1 MTIKNMKKILLSSLV
16 LLGMTLMFTACEEDR
31 DSNPT
36 LVQPTSFTLNNPVNT
51 LVDLAASTGI
61 PFAWSQPNFGGWP
74 AACEYQL
81 EVSPTNEWTV
91 STADADADTTGTVV
105 ANYATI
111 KTVYASCSGNM
122 LAEELNKALNKIA
135 MWEEGNVPE
144 KQTVYVRCSAVT
156 AGAQKVYSNVVS
168 LDVNPYYV
176 DLSTE
181 VSDEI
186 QLWYLIGACIG
197 DGSWGNSAD
206 GVGVSII
213 PMYPVYKDD
222 GSVVPGEIQY
232 VGYFPA
238 DQGFKLIQVPGS
250 WDAQWGQGDAGYV
263 KNDGGSSDIKLPADG
278 YYMIHLNTA
287 TDELTIEPYVLA
299 VGVYNQIAMPGSYQ
313 PGDGWD
319 VNSDLMNMMSTSVE
333 NHDWYLMQVTY
344 SADCK
349 LKFAANG
356 SWDVN
361 WGGTG
366 FPHGLGTQGGPDIP
380 VPAGTYHVY
389 FNDIMGTYNFVAVQ

>member
-1 MTIKNMKKILLSSLV
+1 MKKIFLSTLMLLSMALV
-16 LLGMTLMFTACEEDR
+16 FTACEDDR

-51 LVDLAASTGI
+51 LVNLAASTGI
-61 PFAWSQPNFGGWP
+61 PFAWSQPDFGGWP

-122 LAEELNKALNKIA
+122 LTEELNKALNKIA
-135 MWEEGNVPE
+135 KWEEGNVPE

-176 DLSTE
+176 DVSTE

-197 DGSWGNSAD
+197 DGSWSIGGD
-206 GVGVSII
+206 VGVAMI

-263 KNDGGSSDIKLPADG
+263 KNDGGSGDIKLPADG

-299 VGVYNQIAMPGSYQ
+299 VGVYNQIAMPGNYQ
-313 PGDGWD
+313 GWD
-319 VNSDLMNMMSTSVE
+319 TGSDLMNPMSTLDNVE
-333 NHDWYLMQVTY
+333 NHDWYLKSVTY
-344 SADCK
+344 EETT
-349 LKFAANG
+349 LKFAADN

-361 WGGTG
+361 WGGKG
-366 FPHGLGTQGGPDIP
+366 FPHGLGTQGGPDIA
-380 VPAGTYHVY
+380 VPAGTYNVY
-389 FNDIMGTYNFVAVQ
+389 FNDILGTYSFVPAE

>member
-1 MTIKNMKKILLSSLV
+1 MLLSMALV
-16 LLGMTLMFTACEEDR
+16 FTACEDDR

-51 LVDLAASTGI
+51 LVNLAASTGI
-61 PFAWSQPNFGGWP
+61 PFAWSQPDFGGWP

-122 LAEELNKALNKIA
+122 LTEELNKALNKIA
-135 MWEEGNVPE
+135 KWEEGNVPE

-176 DLSTE
+176 DVSTE

-197 DGSWGNSAD
+197 DGSWSIGGD
-206 GVGVSII
+206 VGVAMI

-299 VGVYNQIAMPGSYQ
+299 VGVYNQIAMPGDYQ
-313 PGDGWD
+313 GWD
-319 VNSDLMNMMSTSVE
+319 TGADLMNPMSTVVE
-333 NHDWYLMQVTY
+333 NHDWYLKSVTY
-344 SADCK
+344 EDTA
-349 LKFAANG
+349 LKFAADN

-361 WGGTG
+361 WGGNG
-366 FPHGLGTQGGPDIP
+366 FPHGLGTQGGPNIP
-380 VPAGTYHVY
+380 IAAGTYHVY
-389 FNDIMGTYNFVAVQ
+389 FNDILGTYNFVPAE

>member
-1 MTIKNMKKILLSSLV
+1 MKKIFLSSLM
-16 LLGMTLMFTACEEDR
+16 LLSMALVFTACEEDR

-51 LVDLAASTGI
+51 LVNLAASTGI
-61 PFAWSQPNFGGWP
+61 PFAWSQPDFGGWP

-135 MWEEGNVPE
+135 QWEEGNVPE
-144 KQTVYVRCSAVT
+144 KQTVYVRCTAVT
-156 AGAQKVYSNVVS
+156 SGAEKVFSNVVT

-186 QLWYLIGACIG
+186 ELWYLIGACIG

-213 PMYPVYKDD
+213 PMYPVYDTD
-222 GSVVPGEIQY
+222 GSVMPGEIQY

-238 DQGFKLIQVPGS
+238 DQGFKLIQVPGD
-250 WDAQWGQGDAGYV
+250 WKAQWGQGDAGYV

-278 YYMIHLNTA
+278 YYSIHLNTA
-287 TDELTIEPYVLA
+287 TDELTIEPYDGT

-333 NHDWYLMQVTY
+333 NHDWYLKQVTY

-361 WGGTG
+361 WGGKG
-366 FPHGLGTQGGPDIP
+366 FPHGLGTQGGPDIA

-389 FNDIMGTYNFVAVQ
+389 FNDIMGTYNFVAVE

>member
-1 MTIKNMKKILLSSLV
+1 MKKIFLSTLMLLSMALV
-16 LLGMTLMFTACEEDR
+16 FTACEDDR

-51 LVDLAASTGI
+51 LVNLAASTGI
-61 PFAWSQPNFGGWP
+61 PFAWSQPDFGGWP

-122 LAEELNKALNKIA
+122 LTEELNKALNKIA
-135 MWEEGNVPE
+135 KWEEGNVPE

-176 DLSTE
+176 DVSTE

-197 DGSWGNSAD
+197 DGSWSIGGD
-206 GVGVSII
+206 VGVAMI

-238 DQGFKLIQVPGS
+238 DQGFKLIQVPGD
-250 WDAQWGQGDAGYV
+250 WKAQWGQGDAGYV

-299 VGVYNQIAMPGSYQ
+299 VGVYNQIAMPGNYQ
-313 PGDGWD
+313 GWD
-319 VNSDLMNMMSTSVE
+319 TGSDLMNPMSTLDNVE
-333 NHDWYLMQVTY
+333 NHDWYLKSVTY
-344 SADCK
+344 EETT
-349 LKFAANG
+349 LKFAADN

-361 WGGTG
+361 WGGKG
-366 FPHGLGTQGGPDIP
+366 FPHGLGTQGGPDIA
-380 VPAGTYHVY
+380 VPAGTYNVY
-389 FNDIMGTYNFVAVQ
+389 FNDILGTYSFVPVK

>member
-1 MTIKNMKKILLSSLV
+1 MKKIFLSTLMLLSMALV
-16 LLGMTLMFTACEEDR
+16 FTACEDDR

-51 LVDLAASTGI
+51 LVNLAASTGI
-61 PFAWSQPNFGGWP
+61 PFAWSQPDFGGWP

-122 LAEELNKALNKIA
+122 LTEELNKALNKIA
-135 MWEEGNVPE
+135 KWEEGNVPE

-176 DLSTE
+176 DVSTE

-197 DGSWGNSAD
+197 DGSWGIGGD
-206 GVGVSII
+206 VGVAMI

-238 DQGFKLIQVPGS
+238 DQGFKLIQVPGD
-250 WDAQWGQGDAGYV
+250 WKAQWGQGDAGYV

-287 TDELTIEPYVLA
+287 TDELTIEPYVLT
-299 VGVYNQIAMPGSYQ
+299 VGVYNQIAMPGNYQ
-313 PGDGWD
+313 GWD
-319 VNSDLMNMMSTSVE
+319 TGSDLMNPMSTVVE
-333 NHDWYLMQVTY
+333 NHDWYLKSVTY
-344 SADCK
+344 EETT
-349 LKFAANG
+349 LKFAADN

-361 WGGTG
+361 WGGKG
-366 FPHGLGTQGGPDIP
+366 FPHGLGTQGGPDIA
-380 VPAGTYHVY
+380 VPAGTYNVY
-389 FNDIMGTYNFVAVQ
+389 FNDILGTYSFVPAE

>member
-1 MTIKNMKKILLSSLV
+1 MLLSMALV
-16 LLGMTLMFTACEEDR
+16 FTACEDDR

-51 LVDLAASTGI
+51 LVNLAASTGI
-61 PFAWSQPNFGGWP
+61 PFAWSQPDFGGWP

-122 LAEELNKALNKIA
+122 LTEELNKALNKIA
-135 MWEEGNVPE
+135 KWEEGNVPE

-176 DLSTE
+176 DVSTE

-197 DGSWGNSAD
+197 DGSWGNNAD

-232 VGYFPA
+232 VGYFPV

-299 VGVYNQIAMPGSYQ
+299 VGVYNQIAMPGNYQ
-313 PGDGWD
+313 GWD
-319 VNSDLMNMMSTSVE
+319 TGSDLMNPMSTVVE
-333 NHDWYLMQVTY
+333 NHDWYLKSVTY
-344 SADCK
+344 EETT
-349 LKFAANG
+349 LKFAADN

-361 WGGTG
+361 WGGKG
-366 FPHGLGTQGGPDIP
+366 FPHGLGTQGGPDIA
-380 VPAGTYHVY
+380 VPAGTYNVY
-389 FNDIMGTYNFVAVQ
+389 FNDILGTYSFVPVK

>member
-1 MTIKNMKKILLSSLV
+1 MLLSMALV
-16 LLGMTLMFTACEEDR
+16 FTACEDDR

-51 LVDLAASTGI
+51 LVNLAASTGI
-61 PFAWSQPNFGGWP
+61 PFAWSQPDFGGWP

-122 LAEELNKALNKIA
+122 LTEELNKALNKIA
-135 MWEEGNVPE
+135 KWEEGNVPE

-176 DLSTE
+176 DVSTE

-197 DGSWGNSAD
+197 DGSWSIGGD
-206 GVGVSII
+206 VGVAMI

-238 DQGFKLIQVPGS
+238 DQGFKLIQVPGD
-250 WDAQWGQGDAGYV
+250 WKAQWGQGDAGYV

-299 VGVYNQIAMPGSYQ
+299 VGVYNQIAMPGNYQ
-313 PGDGWD
+313 GWD
-319 VNSDLMNMMSTSVE
+319 TGSDLMNPMSTLDNVE
-333 NHDWYLMQVTY
+333 NHDWYLKSVTY
-344 SADCK
+344 EETT
-349 LKFAANG
+349 LKFAADND
-356 SWDVN
+356 WAVN
-361 WGGTG
+361 WGGNG
-366 FPHGLGTQGGPDIP
+366 FPHGQGTQDGPNIN
-380 VPAGTYHVY
+380 VVAGTYHVY
-389 FNDIMGTYNFVAVQ
+389 FNDILGTYNFVPVE

>member
-1 MTIKNMKKILLSSLV
+1 MLLSMALV
-16 LLGMTLMFTACEEDR
+16 FTACEDDR

-51 LVDLAASTGI
+51 LVNLAASTGI
-61 PFAWSQPNFGGWP
+61 PFAWSQPDFGGWP

-122 LAEELNKALNKIA
+122 LTEELNKALNKIA
-135 MWEEGNVPE
+135 KWEEGNVPE

-176 DLSTE
+176 DVSTE

-197 DGSWGNSAD
+197 DGSWSIGGD
-206 GVGVSII
+206 VGVAMI

-238 DQGFKLIQVPGS
+238 DQGFKLIQVPGD
-250 WDAQWGQGDAGYV
+250 WKAQWGQGDAGYV

-299 VGVYNQIAMPGSYQ
+299 VGVYNQIAMPGDYQ
-313 PGDGWD
+313 GWD
-319 VNSDLMNMMSTSVE
+319 TGADLMNPMSTVVE
-333 NHDWYLMQVTY
+333 NHDWYLKSVTY
-344 SADCK
+344 EDTA
-349 LKFAANG
+349 LKFAADN

-361 WGGTG
+361 WGGNG
-366 FPHGLGTQGGPDIP
+366 FPHGLGTQGGPNIP
-380 VPAGTYHVY
+380 IAAGTYNVY
-389 FNDIMGTYNFVAVQ
+389 FNDILGTYSFVPVK

>member
-1 MTIKNMKKILLSSLV
+1 MLLSMALV
-16 LLGMTLMFTACEEDR
+16 FTACEDDR

-51 LVDLAASTGI
+51 LVNLAASTGI
-61 PFAWSQPNFGGWP
+61 PFAWSQPDFGGWP

-81 EVSPTNEWTV
+81 EVSLTNDENSWKV
-91 STADADADTTGTVV
+91 STADADADTTGTLV

-122 LAEELNKALNKIA
+122 LTEELNKALNKIA
-135 MWEEGNVPE
+135 KWEEGNVPE

-176 DLSTE
+176 DVSTE

-197 DGSWGNSAD
+197 DGSWGNNAD

-263 KNDGGSSDIKLPADG
+263 KNDGGSSDIKLAADG

-299 VGVYNQIAMPGSYQ
+299 VGVYNQIAMPGNYQ
-313 PGDGWD
+313 GWD
-319 VNSDLMNMMSTSVE
+319 TGSDLMNPMSTVVE
-333 NHDWYLMQVTY
+333 NHDWYLKSVTY
-344 SADCK
+344 EETT
-349 LKFAANG
+349 LKFAADN

-361 WGGTG
+361 WGGKG
-366 FPHGLGTQGGPDIP
+366 FPHGLGTQGGPDIA
-380 VPAGTYHVY
+380 VPAGTYNVY
-389 FNDIMGTYNFVAVQ
+389 FNDILGTYSFVPVK

>member
-1 MTIKNMKKILLSSLV
+1 MLLSMALV
-16 LLGMTLMFTACEEDR
+16 FTACEDDR

-51 LVDLAASTGI
+51 LVNLAASTGI
-61 PFAWSQPNFGGWP
+61 PFAWSQPDFGGWP

-122 LAEELNKALNKIA
+122 LTEELNKALNKIA
-135 MWEEGNVPE
+135 KWEEGNVPE

-176 DLSTE
+176 DVSTE

-197 DGSWGNSAD
+197 DGSWSIGGD
-206 GVGVSII
+206 VGVAMI

-238 DQGFKLIQVPGS
+238 DQGFKLIQVPGD
-250 WDAQWGQGDAGYV
+250 WKAQWGQGDAGYV

-299 VGVYNQIAMPGSYQ
+299 VGVYNQIAMPGNYQ
-313 PGDGWD
+313 GWD
-319 VNSDLMNMMSTSVE
+319 TGSDLMNPMSTLDNVE
-333 NHDWYLMQVTY
+333 NHDWYLKSVTY
-344 SADCK
+344 EETT
-349 LKFAANG
+349 LKFAADN

-361 WGGTG
+361 WGGKG
-366 FPHGLGTQGGPDIP
+366 FPHGLGTQGGPDIA
-380 VPAGTYHVY
+380 VPAGTYNVY
-389 FNDIMGTYNFVAVQ
+389 FNDILGTYNFVPVE

>member
-1 MTIKNMKKILLSSLV
+1 MKKIFLSTLMLLSMALV
-16 LLGMTLMFTACEEDR
+16 FTACEDDR

-51 LVDLAASTGI
+51 LVNLAASTGI
-61 PFAWSQPNFGGWP
+61 PFAWSQPDFGGWP

-122 LAEELNKALNKIA
+122 LTEELNKALNKIA
-135 MWEEGNVPE
+135 KWEEGNVPE

-176 DLSTE
+176 DVSSE

-197 DGSWGNSAD
+197 DGSWGNNAD

-299 VGVYNQIAMPGSYQ
+299 VGVYNQIAMPGNYQ
-313 PGDGWD
+313 GWD
-319 VNSDLMNMMSTSVE
+319 TGSDLMNPMSTVVE
-333 NHDWYLMQVTY
+333 NHDWYLKSVTY
-344 SADCK
+344 EETT
-349 LKFAANG
+349 LKFAADN

-361 WGGTG
+361 WGGKG
-366 FPHGLGTQGGPDIP
+366 FPHGLGTQGGPDIA
-380 VPAGTYHVY
+380 VPAGTYNVY
-389 FNDIMGTYNFVAVQ
+389 FNDILGTYSFVPVK

>member
-1 MTIKNMKKILLSSLV
+1 MLLSMALV
-16 LLGMTLMFTACEEDR
+16 FTACEDDR

-51 LVDLAASTGI
+51 LVNLAASTGI
-61 PFAWSQPNFGGWP
+61 PFAWSQPDFGGWP

-122 LAEELNKALNKIA
+122 LTEELNKALNKIA
-135 MWEEGNVPE
+135 KWEEGNVPE

-176 DLSTE
+176 DVSTE

-197 DGSWGNSAD
+197 DGSWSIGGD
-206 GVGVSII
+206 VGVAMI

-263 KNDGGSSDIKLPADG
+263 KNDGGSGDIKLPADG

-299 VGVYNQIAMPGSYQ
+299 VGVYNQIAMPGNYQ
-313 PGDGWD
+313 GWD
-319 VNSDLMNMMSTSVE
+319 TGSDLMNPMSTVVE
-333 NHDWYLMQVTY
+333 NHDWYLKSVTY
-344 SADCK
+344 EETT
-349 LKFAANG
+349 LKFAADN

-361 WGGTG
+361 WGGKG
-366 FPHGLGTQGGPDIP
+366 FPHGLGTQGGPDIA
-380 VPAGTYHVY
+380 VPAGTYNVY
-389 FNDIMGTYNFVAVQ
+389 FNDILGTYSFVPAE

>member
-1 MTIKNMKKILLSSLV
+1 MLLSMALV
-16 LLGMTLMFTACEEDR
+16 FTACEDDR

-51 LVDLAASTGI
+51 LVNLAASTGI
-61 PFAWSQPNFGGWP
+61 PFAWSQPDFGGWP

-122 LAEELNKALNKIA
+122 LTEELNKALNKIA
-135 MWEEGNVPE
+135 KWEEGNVPE

-176 DLSTE
+176 DVSTE

-197 DGSWGNSAD
+197 DGSWSIGGD
-206 GVGVSII
+206 VGVAMI

-299 VGVYNQIAMPGSYQ
+299 VGVYNQIAMPGNYQ
-313 PGDGWD
+313 GWD
-319 VNSDLMNMMSTSVE
+319 TGSDLMNPMSTVVE
-333 NHDWYLMQVTY
+333 NHDWYLKSVTY
-344 SADCK
+344 EETT
-349 LKFAANG
+349 LKFAADN

-361 WGGTG
+361 WGGKG
-366 FPHGLGTQGGPDIP
+366 FPHGLGTQGGPDIA
-380 VPAGTYHVY
+380 VPAGTYNVY
-389 FNDIMGTYNFVAVQ
+389 FNDILGTYSFVPVK

>member
-1 MTIKNMKKILLSSLV
+1 MKKIFLSTLMLLSMALV
-16 LLGMTLMFTACEEDR
+16 FTACEDDR

-51 LVDLAASTGI
+51 LVNLAASTGI
-61 PFAWSQPNFGGWP
+61 PFAWSQPDFGGWP

-122 LAEELNKALNKIA
+122 LTEELNKALNKIA
-135 MWEEGNVPE
+135 KWEEGNVPE

-176 DLSTE
+176 DVSTE

-197 DGSWGNSAD
+197 DGSWSIGGD
-206 GVGVSII
+206 VGVAMI

-263 KNDGGSSDIKLPADG
+263 KNDGGSGDIKLPADG

-287 TDELTIEPYVLA
+287 TAELTIEPYVLA
-299 VGVYNQIAMPGSYQ
+299 VGVYNQIAMPGNYQ
-313 PGDGWD
+313 GWD
-319 VNSDLMNMMSTSVE
+319 TGSDLMNPMSTLDNVE
-333 NHDWYLMQVTY
+333 NHDWYLKSVTY
-344 SADCK
+344 EETT
-349 LKFAANG
+349 LKFAADN

-361 WGGTG
+361 WGGKG
-366 FPHGLGTQGGPDIP
+366 FPHGLGTQGGPDIA
-380 VPAGTYHVY
+380 VPAGTYNVY
-389 FNDIMGTYNFVAVQ
+389 FNDILGTYSFVPAE

>member
-1 MTIKNMKKILLSSLV
+1 MTIKNMKKIFLSTLMLLSMALV
-16 LLGMTLMFTACEEDR
+16 FTACEDDR

-51 LVDLAASTGI
+51 LVNLAASTGI
-61 PFAWSQPNFGGWP
+61 PFAWSQPDFGGWP

-122 LAEELNKALNKIA
+122 LTEELNKALNKIA
-135 MWEEGNVPE
+135 KWEEGNVPE

-176 DLSTE
+176 DVSTE

-197 DGSWGNSAD
+197 DGSWSIGGD
-206 GVGVSII
+206 VGVAMI

-263 KNDGGSSDIKLPADG
+263 KNDGGSGDIKLPADG

-299 VGVYNQIAMPGSYQ
+299 VGVYNQIAMPGNYQ
-313 PGDGWD
+313 GWD
-319 VNSDLMNMMSTSVE
+319 TGSDLMNPMSTLDNVE
-333 NHDWYLMQVTY
+333 NHDWYLKSVTY
-344 SADCK
+344 EETT
-349 LKFAANG
+349 LKFAADN

-361 WGGTG
+361 WGGKG
-366 FPHGLGTQGGPDIP
+366 FPHGLGTQGGPDIA
-380 VPAGTYHVY
+380 VPAGTYNVY
-389 FNDIMGTYNFVAVQ
+389 FNDILGTYSFVPAE

>member
-1 MTIKNMKKILLSSLV
+1 MKKIFLSTLMLLSMALV
-16 LLGMTLMFTACEEDR
+16 FTACEDDR

-51 LVDLAASTGI
+51 LVNLAASTGI
-61 PFAWSQPNFGGWP
+61 PFAWSQPDFGGWP

-122 LAEELNKALNKIA
+122 LTEELNKALNKIA
-135 MWEEGNVPE
+135 KWEEGNVPE

-176 DLSTE
+176 DVSTE

-197 DGSWGNSAD
+197 DGSWSIGGD
-206 GVGVSII
+206 VGVAMI

-238 DQGFKLIQVPGS
+238 DQGFKLIQVPGD
-250 WDAQWGQGDAGYV
+250 WKAQWGQGDAGYV

-299 VGVYNQIAMPGSYQ
+299 VGVYNQIAMPGDYQ
-313 PGDGWD
+313 GWD
-319 VNSDLMNMMSTSVE
+319 TGADLMNPMSTVVE
-333 NHDWYLMQVTY
+333 NHDWYLKSVTY
-344 SADCK
+344 EDTA
-349 LKFAANG
+349 LKFAADN

-361 WGGTG
+361 WGGNG
-366 FPHGLGTQGGPDIP
+366 FPHGLGTQGGPNIP
-380 VPAGTYHVY
+380 IAAGTYNVF
-389 FNDIMGTYNFVAVQ
+389 FNDILGTYNFVPAE

>member
-1 MTIKNMKKILLSSLV
+1 MKKIFLSTLMLLSMALV
-16 LLGMTLMFTACEEDR
+16 FTACEDDR

-36 LVQPTSFTLNNPVNT
+36 LMQPTIFTLNNPVNT

-61 PFAWSQPNFGGWP
+61 PFAWSQPDFGGWP

-81 EVSPTNEWTV
+81 EVSLTNDENSWKV

-122 LAEELNKALNKIA
+122 LTEELNKALNKIA
-135 MWEEGNVPE
+135 KWEEGNVPE

-176 DLSTE
+176 DVSTE

-197 DGSWGNSAD
+197 DGSWGNNAD

-299 VGVYNQIAMPGSYQ
+299 VGVYNQIAMPGNYQ
-313 PGDGWD
+313 GWD
-319 VNSDLMNMMSTSVE
+319 TGSDLMNPMSTVVE
-333 NHDWYLMQVTY
+333 NHDWYLKSVTY
-344 SADCK
+344 EETT
-349 LKFAANG
+349 LKFAADN

-361 WGGTG
+361 WGGKG
-366 FPHGLGTQGGPDIP
+366 FPHGLGTQGGPDIA
-380 VPAGTYHVY
+380 VPAGTYNVY
-389 FNDIMGTYNFVAVQ
+389 FNDILGTYSFVPVK

>member
-1 MTIKNMKKILLSSLV
+1 MKKIFLSTLMLLSMALV
-16 LLGMTLMFTACEEDR
+16 FTACEDDR

-51 LVDLAASTGI
+51 LVNLAASTGI
-61 PFAWSQPNFGGWP
+61 PFAWSQPDFGGWP

-122 LAEELNKALNKIA
+122 LTEELNKALNKIA
-135 MWEEGNVPE
+135 KWEEGNVPE

-176 DLSTE
+176 DVSTE

-197 DGSWGNSAD
+197 DGSWSIGGD
-206 GVGVSII
+206 VGVAMI

-250 WDAQWGQGDAGYV
+250 WDAQWGQGDGAYV

-299 VGVYNQIAMPGSYQ
+299 VGVYNQIAMPGNYQ
-313 PGDGWD
+313 GWD
-319 VNSDLMNMMSTSVE
+319 TGSDLMNPMSTVVE
-333 NHDWYLMQVTY
+333 NHDWYLKSVTY
-344 SADCK
+344 EETT
-349 LKFAANG
+349 LKFAADN

-361 WGGTG
+361 WGGKG
-366 FPHGLGTQGGPDIP
+366 FPHGLGTQGGPDIA
-380 VPAGTYHVY
+380 VPAGTYNVY
-389 FNDIMGTYNFVAVQ
+389 FNDILGTYSFVPVK

>member
-1 MTIKNMKKILLSSLV
+1 MLLSMALV
-16 LLGMTLMFTACEEDR
+16 FTACEDDR

-51 LVDLAASTGI
+51 LVNLAASTGI
-61 PFAWSQPNFGGWP
+61 PFAWSQPDFGGWP

-122 LAEELNKALNKIA
+122 LTEELNKALNKIA
-135 MWEEGNVPE
+135 KWEEGNVPE

-176 DLSTE
+176 DVSTE

-197 DGSWGNSAD
+197 DGSWSIGGD
-206 GVGVSII
+206 VGVAMI

-263 KNDGGSSDIKLPADG
+263 KNDGGSGDIKLPADG

-299 VGVYNQIAMPGSYQ
+299 VGVYNQIAMPGNYQ
-313 PGDGWD
+313 GWD
-319 VNSDLMNMMSTSVE
+319 TGSDLMNPMSTLDNVE
-333 NHDWYLMQVTY
+333 NHDWYLKSVTY
-344 SADCK
+344 EETT
-349 LKFAANG
+349 LKFAADN

-361 WGGTG
+361 WGGKG
-366 FPHGLGTQGGPDIP
+366 FPHGLGTQGGPDIA
-380 VPAGTYHVY
+380 VPAGTYNVY
-389 FNDIMGTYNFVAVQ
+389 FNDILGTYNFVPAE

>member
-1 MTIKNMKKILLSSLV
+1 MLLSMALV
-16 LLGMTLMFTACEEDR
+16 FTACEDDR

-51 LVDLAASTGI
+51 LVNLAASTGI
-61 PFAWSQPNFGGWP
+61 PFAWSQPDFGGWP

-122 LAEELNKALNKIA
+122 LTEELNKALNKIA
-135 MWEEGNVPE
+135 KWEEGNVPE

-176 DLSTE
+176 DVSTE

-197 DGSWGNSAD
+197 DGSWSIGGD
-206 GVGVSII
+206 VGVAMI

-263 KNDGGSSDIKLPADG
+263 KNDGGSGDIKLPADG

-299 VGVYNQIAMPGSYQ
+299 VGVYNQIAMPGNYQ
-313 PGDGWD
+313 GWD
-319 VNSDLMNMMSTSVE
+319 TGSDLMNPMSTLDNVE
-333 NHDWYLMQVTY
+333 NHDWYLKSVTY
-344 SADCK
+344 EETT
-349 LKFAANG
+349 LKFAADN

-361 WGGTG
+361 WGGKG
-366 FPHGLGTQGGPDIP
+366 FPHGLGTQGGPDIA
-380 VPAGTYHVY
+380 VPAGTYNVY
-389 FNDIMGTYNFVAVQ
+389 FNDILGTYSFVPAE

>member
-1 MTIKNMKKILLSSLV
+1 MKKIFLSSLM
-16 LLGMTLMFTACEEDR
+16 LLSMALMFTACEDDN

-36 LVQPTSFTLNNPVNT
+36 LVQPTTFTLNNPVNT
-51 LVDLAASTGI
+51 LVDLDASTGI
-61 PFAWSQPNFGGWP
+61 PFAWSQPDFGGWP

-91 STADADADTTGTVV
+91 STAEADADTTGTVV

-111 KTVYASCSGNM
+111 KTVYAGCSGNM
-122 LAEELNKALNKIA
+122 LAEELNKALNKVL

-176 DLSTE
+176 DLSAE

-186 QLWYLIGACIG
+186 EYWYLIGACIG

-213 PMYPVYKDD
+213 PMYPVYDTD
-222 GSVVPGEIQY
+222 GSVMPGEMQY

-238 DQGFKLIQVPGS
+238 DQGFKLIQVPGD
-250 WDAQWGQGDAGYV
+250 WAAQWGQGDGAYV

-278 YYMIHLNTA
+278 YYRIHLNTA
-287 TDELTIEPYVLA
+287 TDELTIEPYEGT
-299 VGVYNQIAMPGSYQ
+299 VGVYTMIGMPGNYQ
-313 PGDGWD
+313 GWD
-319 VNSDLMNMMSTSVE
+319 TGANPMNAMSTVVE
-333 NHDWYLMQVTY
+333 NHDWYLKNVTY
-344 SADCK
+344 EETT
-349 LKFAANG
+349 LKFAADND
-356 SWDVN
+356 WAVN
-361 WGGTG
+361 WGGSG
-366 FPHGLGTQGGPDIP
+366 FPHGQGTQDGPDIA
-380 VPAGTYHVY
+380 VAAGTYHVY
-389 FNDIMGTYNFVAVQ
+389 FNDILGIYNFVPVE

>member
-1 MTIKNMKKILLSSLV
+1 MLLSMALV
-16 LLGMTLMFTACEEDR
+16 FTACEDDR

-51 LVDLAASTGI
+51 LVNLAASTGI
-61 PFAWSQPNFGGWP
+61 PFAWSQPDFGGWP

-122 LAEELNKALNKIA
+122 LTEELNKALNKIA
-135 MWEEGNVPE
+135 KWEEGNVPE

-176 DLSTE
+176 DVSTE

-197 DGSWGNSAD
+197 DGSWGNNAD

-299 VGVYNQIAMPGSYQ
+299 VGVYNQIAMPGDYQ
-313 PGDGWD
+313 GWD
-319 VNSDLMNMMSTSVE
+319 TGADLMNPMSTVVE
-333 NHDWYLMQVTY
+333 NHDWYLKSVTY
-344 SADCK
+344 EDTA
-349 LKFAANG
+349 LKFAADN

-361 WGGTG
+361 WGGNG
-366 FPHGLGTQGGPDIP
+366 FPYGLGTQGGPNIP
-380 VPAGTYHVY
+380 IAAGTYHVY
-389 FNDIMGTYNFVAVQ
+389 FNDILGTYNFVPAE

>member
-1 MTIKNMKKILLSSLV
+1 MKKIFLSTLMLLSMALV
-16 LLGMTLMFTACEEDR
+16 FTACEDDR

-51 LVDLAASTGI
+51 LVNLAASTGI
-61 PFAWSQPNFGGWP
+61 PFAWSQPDFGGWP

-122 LAEELNKALNKIA
+122 LTEELNKALNKIA
-135 MWEEGNVPE
+135 KWEEGNVPE

-176 DLSTE
+176 DVSTE

-197 DGSWGNSAD
+197 DGSWSIGGD
-206 GVGVSII
+206 VGVAMI

-238 DQGFKLIQVPGS
+238 DQGFKLIQVPGD
-250 WDAQWGQGDAGYV
+250 WKAQWGQGDAGYV

-299 VGVYNQIAMPGSYQ
+299 VGVYNQIAMPGDYQ
-313 PGDGWD
+313 GWD
-319 VNSDLMNMMSTSVE
+319 TGSDLMNPMSTVVE
-333 NHDWYLMQVTY
+333 NHDWYLKSVTY
-344 SADCK
+344 EETT
-349 LKFAANG
+349 LKFAADN

-361 WGGTG
+361 WGGKG
-366 FPHGLGTQGGPDIP
+366 FPHGLGTQGGPDIA
-380 VPAGTYHVY
+380 VPAGTYNVY
-389 FNDIMGTYNFVAVQ
+389 FNDILGTYSFVPVK

>member
-1 MTIKNMKKILLSSLV
+1 MLLSMALV
-16 LLGMTLMFTACEEDR
+16 FTACEDDR

-51 LVDLAASTGI
+51 LVNLAASTGI
-61 PFAWSQPNFGGWP
+61 PFAWSQPDFGGWP

-122 LAEELNKALNKIA
+122 LTEELNKALNKIA
-135 MWEEGNVPE
+135 KWEEGNVPE

-176 DLSTE
+176 DVSTE

-197 DGSWGNSAD
+197 DGSWSIGGD
-206 GVGVSII
+206 VGVAMI

-238 DQGFKLIQVPGS
+238 DQGFKLIQVPGD
-250 WDAQWGQGDAGYV
+250 WKAQWGQGDAGYV

-299 VGVYNQIAMPGSYQ
+299 VGVYNQIAMPGDYQ
-313 PGDGWD
+313 GWD
-319 VNSDLMNMMSTSVE
+319 TGADLMNPMSTVVE
-333 NHDWYLMQVTY
+333 NHDWYLKSVTY
-344 SADCK
+344 EDTA
-349 LKFAANG
+349 LKFAADN

-361 WGGTG
+361 WGGKG
-366 FPHGLGTQGGPDIP
+366 FPHGLGTQGGPDIA